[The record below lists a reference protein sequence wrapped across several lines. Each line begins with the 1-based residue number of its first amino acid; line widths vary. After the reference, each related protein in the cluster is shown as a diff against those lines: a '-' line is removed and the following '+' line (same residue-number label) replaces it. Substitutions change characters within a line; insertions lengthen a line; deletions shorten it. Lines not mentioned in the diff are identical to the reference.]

1 MMPALSKKQ
10 QKFMGIVRSI
20 QKGEQPASK
29 FNKDAQDVAKDM
41 KKKDVKDFAST
52 KHKGLP
58 MKKEILGK
66 LKEMIKQELSE
77 YTYGVGDVVKDVNP
91 TCPHFGAQGKVK
103 SVNPKSVIFIVKNKG
118 KNFKPGM
125 ELEKSHDQMKK
136 MKESVNEMSAKSKK
150 IISKL
155 GKKEKEM
162 FIDMV
167 DMLGFDQV
175 MADYKRDKKAFKQ
188 ALKDMS
194 ESVIQERND
203 EVQTGKDYTKLWLQ
217 SINLI
222 IKQANG
228 LKGAL
233 AKHPIKRDV
242 NKLKAVK
249 KLFEKF
255 IKPAIE
261 KEGADNRHYAPN
273 QTQLKKYLANSKF
286 KVSTR
291 ILRQTIESS
300 NGYDENSWYYLGDKE
315 QSLIKKMGKVLYD
328 VENKMDKANLEN
340 VNESMSPS
348 QLKKMRDDFEK
359 TGDLPPHLKKFA
371 LDLKILKKKHKVKN
385 IVVPGLEWMSDM
397 KENINEDGHT
407 DVASAK
413 RKAMLMVEYSN
424 KLLNKLNGMNKE
436 DSLPSWWSD
445 KITLSQNYLEKAT
458 NYLLNPV
465 ESVNESKKE
474 KDQIIRYL
482 QGLGFDERTAKKAV
496 AKSYNYISKAYR
508 NTGTQYKGD
517 LIANILNKKE
527 SVNESRDF
535 EKLYKFFSKKD
546 YFGLKRVMKTQLGN
560 YKRALKKGDKGAQ
573 KYSEKDVINSV
584 NRMIKNRA
592 KFTYDE
598 LKKAIKKKDIK
609 ALKSKLRYDQP
620 YSLAIFNQITGKKL
634 PKNTRDIHSFLDNQF
649 MKESVFAV
657 RQDKIKNGERFPKKP
672 NFNYDPEKGK
682 SRIRK
687 VNETMKPS
695 AIKKMRAEF
704 ERTGELPPHLKKFVK
719 DVNILKKKHKVKNIV
734 VPGLEWMSDMK
745 ESVNEASVSQ
755 VRSTISRVKKQL
767 MKKWAKKGGY
777 ENFGQKEL
785 RNLKSKFKEN
795 PYGSP
800 EERQISQ
807 MLSSFDNWAMNYSG
821 DMRESINEDGHTD
834 VASSKRKV
842 MIMVDDSNKL
852 LNKLNGMNKEDSLPS
867 WLSDKITLASDYL
880 HKATHYLLNPVE
892 SVNEAMSKSQA
903 SELLKQLGGNK
914 FISMTG
920 AKNLTFSGLGLV
932 MQIGKNSK
940 GVTHVRFKLSSK
952 DLYDI
957 DFLSIRGSN
966 VKTKSKEKGVYGDQ
980 LGVMIKKNTGLNIRL

>member
-1 MMPALSKKQ
+1 MPAVSKKQ
-10 QKFMGIVRSI
+10 QKFMGMVHALN
-20 QKGEQPASK
+20 KGEIKPSDVSK
-29 FNKDAQDVAKDM
+29 DVQDVAKDM
-41 KKKDVKDFAST
+41 KKKDAKDFAST

-58 MKKEILGK
+58 MKKEVLNK

-77 YTYGVGDVVKDVNP
+77 YTYGTGDVVKDVNP
-91 TCPHFGAQGKVK
+91 SCPHYGAMGKVK
-103 SVNPKSVIFIVKNKG
+103 SVNPRSVVFVVMNKG

-136 MKESVNEMSAKSKK
+136 MNESINESKKEKDQIIKYLQGLGFDERTAKNGVAKSYDYISKAYRNTGTRYKGDLIANILNKKESVKEMSAKTKK

-233 AKHPIKRDV
+233 AKHPIKRDI
-242 NKLKAVK
+242 NKLNAVK

-328 VENKMDKANLEN
+328 IENKMDNANLEN

-359 TGDLPPHLKKFA
+359 TGDLPPHLKKF
-371 LDLKILKKKHKVKN
+371 
-385 IVVPGLEWMSDM
+385 
-397 KENINEDGHT
+397 
-407 DVASAK
+407 
-413 RKAMLMVEYSN
+413 
-424 KLLNKLNGMNKE
+424 
-436 DSLPSWWSD
+436 
-445 KITLSQNYLEKAT
+445 
-458 NYLLNPV
+458 
-465 ESVNESKKE
+465 
-474 KDQIIRYL
+474 
-482 QGLGFDERTAKKAV
+482 
-496 AKSYNYISKAYR
+496 
-508 NTGTQYKGD
+508 
-517 LIANILNKKE
+517 
-527 SVNESRDF
+527 
-535 EKLYKFFSKKD
+535 
-546 YFGLKRVMKTQLGN
+546 
-560 YKRALKKGDKGAQ
+560 
-573 KYSEKDVINSV
+573 
-584 NRMIKNRA
+584 
-592 KFTYDE
+592 
-598 LKKAIKKKDIK
+598 
-609 ALKSKLRYDQP
+609 
-620 YSLAIFNQITGKKL
+620 
-634 PKNTRDIHSFLDNQF
+634 
-649 MKESVFAV
+649 
-657 RQDKIKNGERFPKKP
+657 
-672 NFNYDPEKGK
+672 
-682 SRIRK
+682 
-687 VNETMKPS
+687 
-695 AIKKMRAEF
+695 
-704 ERTGELPPHLKKFVK
+704 VK
-719 DVNILKKKHKVKNIV
+719 DVKILKKKHKVKNIV

-767 MKKWAKKGGY
+767 MKKWAKIGGY

-807 MLSSFDNWAMNYSG
+807 MLSSFNNWAMNYSG
-821 DMRESINEDGHTD
+821 DMRESVNEDGHTD

>member
-1 MMPALSKKQ
+1 MPAVSKKQ
-10 QKFMGIVRSI
+10 QRFMGMVHALN
-20 QKGEQPASK
+20 KGEIKPS
-29 FNKDAQDVAKDM
+29 DVSIDVQDVAKDL
-41 KKKDVKDFAST
+41 KKKDAKDFAST

-58 MKKEILGK
+58 VKKEVLNK
-66 LKEMIKQELSE
+66 LKEMIRQELSE
-77 YTYGVGDVVKDVNP
+77 YTYGTGDVVKDVNP
-91 TCPHFGAQGKVK
+91 SCPHYGAMGKVK
-103 SVNPKSVIFIVKNKG
+103 SVNPRSVIFIVKNKG

-136 MKESVNEMSAKSKK
+136 MNEVTTRTDKSIGTKNYKGVGWFWPSALWKHYLRDTSDKGRKEVHDAWLKAGFEVKKDNRGIPGFDIKPSQKNKAMKIVDAIEKRIPIKESVNES
-150 IISKL
+150 
-155 GKKEKEM
+155 KKEKDQ
-162 FIDMV
+162 IIKYLQG
-167 DMLGFDQV
+167 LGFDERTAKNGV
-175 MADYKRDKKAFKQ
+175 AKSYNYISKAYRNTGTRYKGDLIARILNKK
-188 ALKDMS
+188 
-194 ESVIQERND
+194 ESVNEADARNDKSIGTKNYKGVGWFWPSDSWKHYLRDTSDKGRKLVHDLWLKAGFEIKKNNRGIPGFDIKSNERNKAMKIVD
-203 EVQTGKDYTKLWLQ
+203 M
-217 SINLI
+217 IN
-222 IKQANG
+222 
-228 LKGAL
+228 
-233 AKHPIKRDV
+233 
-242 NKLKAVK
+242 
-249 KLFEKF
+249 
-255 IKPAIE
+255 
-261 KEGADNRHYAPN
+261 
-273 QTQLKKYLANSKF
+273 
-286 KVSTR
+286 
-291 ILRQTIESS
+291 
-300 NGYDENSWYYLGDKE
+300 
-315 QSLIKKMGKVLYD
+315 KKMPI
-328 VENKMDKANLEN
+328 E
-340 VNESMSPS
+340 ESMNPRAV
-348 QLKKMRDDFEK
+348 KKMRDEFEK
-359 TGDLPPHLKKFA
+359 TGQLPPHLKRFA

-407 DVASAK
+407 DVPSAVRKLKTSIEDASQ
-413 RKAMLMVEYSN
+413 
-424 KLLNKLNGMNKE
+424 LLNKLNGMNKE

-745 ESVNEASVSQ
+745 EQSVNEA
-755 VRSTISRVKKQL
+755 R
-767 MKKWAKKGGY
+767 
-777 ENFGQKEL
+777 
-785 RNLKSKFKEN
+785 
-795 PYGSP
+795 
-800 EERQISQ
+800 
-807 MLSSFDNWAMNYSG
+807 
-821 DMRESINEDGHTD
+821 
-834 VASSKRKV
+834 
-842 MIMVDDSNKL
+842 
-852 LNKLNGMNKEDSLPS
+852 
-867 WLSDKITLASDYL
+867 
-880 HKATHYLLNPVE
+880 LNPKE
-892 SVNEAMSKSQA
+892 TIQ
-903 SELLKQLGGNK
+903 QLGGNR
-914 FISMTG
+914 FLYMVG
-920 AKNLTFSGLGLV
+920 AKNLAVDKPRNELH
-932 MQIGKNSK
+932 MKIMRNAK
-940 GVTHVRFKLSSK
+940 GVSHVVVRLTSL
-952 DLYDI
+952 DLYDMK
-957 DFLSIRGSN
+957 FLSIRAGKIR
-966 VKTKSKEKGVYGDQ
+966 VKATEKGVYGDR
-980 LGVMIKKNTGLNIRL
+980 LATFFKKHTGLNTRL